1 MYTVNISDISGMK
14 SLFPVTCWGVATPS
28 VRMIIRGKNATPC
41 TLGIESENNVLNT
54 FKTWN
59 IHEVVTK
66 FRLFKNC
73 KWINCSNTIHLFIL
87 QWTYNTMCLSYWF
100 VNFLLIDLTTAKD
113 SRSPADKGLGPLGF
127 KFPKKSY
134 SLYYINFTI
143 LISTLTLFIYV
154 CFN

>member
-100 VNFLLIDLTTAKD
+100 VNVLTYRSIYYVRHKYFL
-113 SRSPADKGLGPLGF
+113 
-127 KFPKKSY
+127 
-134 SLYYINFTI
+134 I
-143 LISTLTLFIYV
+143 LDYW
-154 CFN
+154 CFNQYTCSCITTFMLPVPKRLTCS

>member
-1 MYTVNISDISGMK
+1 MYTVNMSDISGMK

-54 FKTWN
+54 YKTWN

-100 VNFLLIDLTTAKD
+100 VNCLTY
-113 SRSPADKGLGPLGF
+113 RSN
-127 KFPKKSY
+127 Y
-134 SLYYINFTI
+134 S
-143 LISTLTLFIYV
+143 
-154 CFN
+154 